1 MNMSCV
7 KYWCL
12 FTLVKLCVLLNLRK
26 IKQLELGKRLLG
38 ALCLF
43 SGGFWLFTHGFCLF
57 VGGLWLFDDSLW
69 CFVVI
74 CLWFVIVCA
83 FLWSFV
89 VVVCFSNYGC
99 RLFPSM
105 HCNSSIPR
113 NFSYRRH
120 ENDTRFSLPS
130 SNLLSSPGSKS
141 HSQRLNLKI
150 NVLSRPLFPS
160 GTTSPRNFQHMPS
173 SIKLCL
179 FLMNL
184 FNAILLN

>member
-1 MNMSCV
+1 M
-7 KYWCL
+7 
-12 FTLVKLCVLLNLRK
+12 
-26 IKQLELGKRLLG
+26 KQLELGKRLLG

-43 SGGFWLFTHGFCLF
+43 SGGFWLFARGFWLF
-57 VGGLWLFDDSLW
+57 VGALWLFVDSLRW
-69 CFVVI
+69 FVVI

-105 HCNSSIPR
+105 HCNSSIPK
-113 NFSYRRH
+113 NFSYWRH
-120 ENDTRFSLPS
+120 KNDTRFFLPS

-141 HSQRLNLKI
+141 HAQRLNLKV
-150 NVLSRPLFPS
+150 NFLSRPSFPS
-160 GTTSPRNFQHMPS
+160 ETTSPQNFQHRSS
-173 SIKLCL
+173 SIKFCL